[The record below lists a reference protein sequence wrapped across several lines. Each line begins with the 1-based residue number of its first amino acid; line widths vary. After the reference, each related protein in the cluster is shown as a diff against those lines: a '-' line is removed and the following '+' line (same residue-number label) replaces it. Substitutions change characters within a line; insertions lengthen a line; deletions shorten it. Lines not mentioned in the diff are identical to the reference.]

1 MEGTFIE
8 FLNSILPGL
17 GVGLSVIVVLGGFI
31 LKGYKTL
38 KKQIA
43 DHDAEILKKAEEGRV
58 DSEFKDEMLELV
70 ANIKNIKTDFS
81 SSIDNL
87 NQQMEAL
94 SKTVSEIKESSDESD
109 ATLVEKMNQ
118 YETRQE
124 EINAKIDAVHESMN
138 LLIESDKESIRSFIT
153 LQYYECQEKGYIEV
167 YVLQALEDR
176 YEKYLI
182 ENGDSF
188 IANLVKEM
196 RKLPHVPPTD
206 TP

>member
-17 GVGLSVIVVLGGFI
+17 GIGLSVVVVLGGFV
-31 LKGYKTL
+31 LKGYKAL

-43 DHDAEILKKAEEGRV
+43 DHDTEILKKAEEGRV
-58 DSEFKDEMLELV
+58 DNEFKDEMLEL
-70 ANIKNIKTDFS
+70 ASNLKNIKTDFS
-81 SSIDNL
+81 STIDNL

-94 SKTVSEIKESSDESD
+94 SKTVSEIKEASDESD
-109 ATLVEKMNQ
+109 TTLVKKMNQ

-196 RKLPHVPPTD
+196 RKLPHVPPTN
-206 TP
+206 TT

>member
-58 DSEFKDEMLELV
+58 DSEFKDEMLELA

-87 NQQMEAL
+87 NQQMEVL

-118 YETRQE
+118 YEIRQE
-124 EINAKIDAVHESMN
+124 EINSKIDAVHESMN

-206 TP
+206 KT

>member
-17 GVGLSVIVVLGGFI
+17 GIGLSVVVVLGGFV
-31 LKGYKTL
+31 LKGYKAL

-43 DHDAEILKKAEEGRV
+43 DHDTEILKKAEEGRV
-58 DSEFKDEMLELV
+58 DSEFKDEMLELA

-87 NQQMEAL
+87 NHQMEAL
-94 SKTVSEIKESSDESD
+94 SKTVSEIKEASDESD
-109 ATLVEKMNQ
+109 TTLVEKMNQ
-118 YETRQE
+118 YETWQE

-196 RKLPHVPPTD
+196 RKLPHVPPTNK
-206 TP
+206 T

>member
-17 GVGLSVIVVLGGFI
+17 GIGLSVVVVTGGFV
-31 LKGYKTL
+31 LKGYKAL

-58 DSEFKDEMLELV
+58 DSEFKDEMLELA
-70 ANIKNIKTDFS
+70 ANLKNIKTDFS
-81 SSIDNL
+81 STIDNL
-87 NQQMEAL
+87 NQQMEVL
-94 SKTVSEIKESSDESD
+94 SKTVSEIKEASDESD
-109 ATLVEKMNQ
+109 TTLVNKMNQ

-124 EINAKIDAVHESMN
+124 EINAKIDAVHENMN

-176 YEKYLI
+176 YEKYLV

-196 RKLPHVPPTD
+196 RKLPHVPPTN
-206 TP
+206 TT

>member
-17 GVGLSVIVVLGGFI
+17 GIGLSVVVVLGGFI

-58 DSEFKDEMLELV
+58 DSEFKDEMLQLA
-70 ANIKNIKTDFS
+70 ANLKNMNADFS
-81 SSIDNL
+81 STIDNL
-87 NQQMEAL
+87 NQQMEVL

-206 TP
+206 KT

>member
-17 GVGLSVIVVLGGFI
+17 GIGLSVVVVLGGFV
-31 LKGYKTL
+31 LKGYKAL

-43 DHDAEILKKAEEGRV
+43 DHDTEILKKAEEGRV
-58 DSEFKDEMLELV
+58 DSEFKDEMLELA

-94 SKTVSEIKESSDESD
+94 SKTVSEIKEASDESD
-109 ATLVEKMNQ
+109 TTLVEKMNQ

-206 TP
+206 KT

>member
-43 DHDAEILKKAEEGRV
+43 EHDAEILKKAEEGRV
-58 DSEFKDEMLELV
+58 DSEFKDEMLELA

-87 NQQMEAL
+87 NQQMEVL

-118 YETRQE
+118 YEIRQE
-124 EINAKIDAVHESMN
+124 EINSKIDAVHESMN

-206 TP
+206 KT

>member
-8 FLNSILPGL
+8 FLNSLLPGL
-17 GVGLSVIVVLGGFI
+17 GIGLSVVVVLGGFV

-58 DSEFKDEMLELV
+58 DNEFKDEMLELA

-109 ATLVEKMNQ
+109 ATLVKKMNQ

-124 EINAKIDAVHESMN
+124 EINAKIDAVHENMN

-153 LQYYECQEKGYIEV
+153 LQYYECQEKGYIEI

-176 YEKYLI
+176 YEKYLV
-182 ENGDSF
+182 ENGDTF
-188 IANLVKEM
+188 IANLMVEM

-206 TP
+206 TT

>member
-58 DSEFKDEMLELV
+58 DNEFKDEMLELA

-206 TP
+206 KT

>member
-17 GVGLSVIVVLGGFI
+17 GIGLSVVVVLGGFI
-31 LKGYKTL
+31 LKGYKAL

-58 DSEFKDEMLELV
+58 DSEFKDEMLQLA
-70 ANIKNIKTDFS
+70 ANLKNMNADFS
-81 SSIDNL
+81 STIDNL
-87 NQQMEAL
+87 NQQMEVL

-206 TP
+206 KT

>member
-17 GVGLSVIVVLGGFI
+17 GIGLSVVVVLGGFV
-31 LKGYKTL
+31 LKGYKAL

-43 DHDAEILKKAEEGRV
+43 DHDTEILKKAEEGRV
-58 DSEFKDEMLELV
+58 DSEFKDEMLELA
-70 ANIKNIKTDFS
+70 ANLKNIKTDFS
-81 SSIDNL
+81 STIDNL
-87 NQQMEAL
+87 NQQMESL
-94 SKTVSEIKESSDESD
+94 SKTVSEIKEASDESD
-109 ATLVEKMNQ
+109 TTLVEKMNQ

-196 RKLPHVPPTD
+196 RKLPHVPPTNK
-206 TP
+206 T

>member
-17 GVGLSVIVVLGGFI
+17 GIGLSVVVVLGGFV
-31 LKGYKTL
+31 LKGYKAL

-43 DHDAEILKKAEEGRV
+43 DHDTEILKKAEEGRV
-58 DSEFKDEMLELV
+58 DNEFKDEMLELA
-70 ANIKNIKTDFS
+70 ANLKNMKTDFS
-81 SSIDNL
+81 STIDNL

-94 SKTVSEIKESSDESD
+94 SKTVSEIKEASDESD
-109 ATLVEKMNQ
+109 TTLVKKMNQ

-196 RKLPHVPPTD
+196 RKLPHVPPTN
-206 TP
+206 TT

>member
-58 DSEFKDEMLELV
+58 DNEFKDEMLELA

-87 NQQMEAL
+87 NQQMEVL

-118 YETRQE
+118 YEIRQE

>member
-17 GVGLSVIVVLGGFI
+17 GIGLSVVVVLGGFV
-31 LKGYKTL
+31 LKGYKAL

-43 DHDAEILKKAEEGRV
+43 DHDTEILKKAEEGRV
-58 DSEFKDEMLELV
+58 DSEFKDEMLELA

-87 NQQMEAL
+87 NHQMEAL
-94 SKTVSEIKESSDESD
+94 SKTVSEIKEASDESD
-109 ATLVEKMNQ
+109 TTLVEKMNQ

-196 RKLPHVPPTD
+196 RKLPHVPPTNK
-206 TP
+206 T

>member
-17 GVGLSVIVVLGGFI
+17 GIGLSVVVVLGGFI

-43 DHDAEILKKAEEGRV
+43 EHDAEILKKAEEGRV
-58 DSEFKDEMLELV
+58 DSEFKDEMLGLA
-70 ANIKNIKTDFS
+70 ANLKNMNADFS
-81 SSIDNL
+81 STIDNL
-87 NQQMEAL
+87 NQQMEVL

-206 TP
+206 KT

>member
-17 GVGLSVIVVLGGFI
+17 GIGLSVVVVLGGFV
-31 LKGYKTL
+31 LKGYKAL

-43 DHDAEILKKAEEGRV
+43 DHDTEILKKAEEGRV
-58 DSEFKDEMLELV
+58 DSEFKDEMLELA
-70 ANIKNIKTDFS
+70 ANLKNIKTDFS
-81 SSIDNL
+81 STIDNL
-87 NQQMEAL
+87 NQQMESL
-94 SKTVSEIKESSDESD
+94 SKTVSEIKEASDESD
-109 ATLVEKMNQ
+109 TTLVEKMNQ

-206 TP
+206 TT

>member
-8 FLNSILPGL
+8 FLNSLLPGL
-17 GVGLSVIVVLGGFI
+17 GIGLSVVVVLGGFV
-31 LKGYKTL
+31 LKGYKAL

-43 DHDAEILKKAEEGRV
+43 DHDTEILKKAEEGRV
-58 DSEFKDEMLELV
+58 DNEFKDEMLELA
-70 ANIKNIKTDFS
+70 ANLKNIKTDFS
-81 SSIDNL
+81 STIDNL

-94 SKTVSEIKESSDESD
+94 SKTVSEIKEASDESD
-109 ATLVEKMNQ
+109 TTLVMKMNQ

-124 EINAKIDAVHESMN
+124 EINAKIDAVHENMN

-153 LQYYECQEKGYIEV
+153 LQYYECQEKGYIEI

-176 YEKYLI
+176 YEKYLV
-182 ENGDSF
+182 ENGDTF
-188 IANLVKEM
+188 IANLMVEM

-206 TP
+206 AT